1 MGEPGERT
9 VQGRIRIPPGR
20 ATVDVP
26 GDLPEVVRLAVPAR
40 RGERPQPPGGAGYPA
55 EAGAGGGED
64 EPAYPVRRLVCEL
77 LGEQAAERD
86 TEQVDFGVPEHV
98 EQFLHGPG
106 EAAHAPWRRVAT
118 GAAHPR
124 RVDR

>member
-40 RGERPQPPGGAGYPA
+40 RGERPQHPGGAGYPA
-55 EAGAGGGED
+55 EPGAGGGED
-64 EPAYPVRRLVCEL
+64 EPAYPVRRRVCEL
-77 LGEQAAERD
+77 LGAQAAERD
-86 TEQVDFGVPEHV
+86 TEQVERCVPGHG
-98 EQFLHGPG
+98 EQFPAVPG
-106 EAAHAPWRRVAT
+106 
-118 GAAHPR
+118 
-124 RVDR
+124 

>member
-26 GDLPEVVRLAVPAR
+26 GDLPEVVRLAVPAW
-40 RGERPQPPGGAGYPA
+40 RGERPQHPGGAGYPA

-77 LGEQAAERD
+77 LGEQAAEPD
-86 TEQVDFGVPEHV
+86 TDKPDFGVPDPL
-98 EQFLHGPG
+98 EQFHHVPG
-106 EAAHAPWRRVAT
+106 AVA
-118 GAAHPR
+118 
-124 RVDR
+124 